1 MNRGETIL
9 ALDGDAVVGTITL
22 RDTTETHGSPFCD
35 QSDVAAFSQ
44 FAVRPSH
51 QGCGIGSTL
60 LNLVEMRARE
70 KGGQCAW
77 ARYGRGGRS
86 SDRVVSIE
94 KGYEFVEYVQWP
106 DVNYRSVI
114 LAKPLA

>member
-22 RDTTETHGSPFCD
+22 RDAAQTQGSPFYD
-35 QSDVAAFSQ
+35 RPDVAAFSQ
-44 FAVRPSH
+44 LAVRPSH

-60 LNLVEMRARE
+60 LNLVEMHARE
-70 KGGQCAW
+70 KAVSVLGLDTAEKAGHLIAL
-77 ARYGRGGRS
+77 YRS
-86 SDRVVSIE
+86 
-94 KGYEFVEYVQWP
+94 KGYELVEYVQWP

-114 LAKPLA
+114 LAKSLA